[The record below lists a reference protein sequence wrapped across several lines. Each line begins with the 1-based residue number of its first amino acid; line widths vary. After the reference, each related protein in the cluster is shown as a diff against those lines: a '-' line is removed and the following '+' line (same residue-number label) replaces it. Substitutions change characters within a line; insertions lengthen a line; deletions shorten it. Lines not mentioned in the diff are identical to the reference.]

1 MVLTVPDA
9 AAYEAEVK
17 ALGRQIL
24 AAVSEQRPAPLQPDW
39 WQSQAL
45 DLADRLQT
53 PVFVLTDLINEYF
66 GRRGVRLVSWLA
78 VAFIAWAFLAAWIAI
93 HLAPA
98 GFWLEA
104 NAAQGVPDIQRAYA
118 LIFGQGMWTIAG
130 SVTAFLIG
138 QLVDVQVFHRI
149 RRATG
154 ERLIWLRATG
164 STAVSQLIDSFI
176 VLYIAFVIGPQ
187 QWGWGLF
194 LAVATVN
201 YAYKMLAAIALIPLL
216 YVMRRVIRRYLGA
229 ERAED
234 AHPPITDLVPESLRG
249 RFSGVKALLE
259 LPVPLIFTS
268 FVVANMVAQGNLW
281 AALVTL
287 SVVLLV
293 CMALSMLIREQ
304 PIDRPQRALDWR
316 PIARLALMT
325 GAFTVVILGAGA
337 GVNLIMAWVASLTG
351 SLVPVL
357 TVVFGVVGMGI
368 AVLIGVWLSVSLSLG
383 KDVRHHASF
392 TWWVTSRLAFLVGSM
407 NLASFMLYF
416 MQERFVELAG
426 ERAAGPSARVMMFVG
441 VFIMVT
447 ALPSGWLA
455 DRFGKRP
462 LVAVSAVL
470 AAGGTFFILL
480 VPTMP
485 AMYVGGSMIGA
496 AMGLFYSANWALGT
510 EIVPQDRAG
519 QFLGISNLAGA
530 GAGAIGAYIGGPI
543 ADANGYVL
551 LFVIYGLMFL
561 LSILALMGVKEQRGY
576 ASA

>member
-1 MVLTVPDA
+1 MSATLEASTLPVSRRLRFLDYITINIYWFALTVRSQVLTPLIVPVLVQRFVGEA
-9 AAYEAEVK
+9 VKGAYVGRMRLWSLMVAVLVQALMGLLSDRSTLRWGRRRPFIVIGTIAEV
-17 ALGRQIL
+17 
-24 AAVSEQRPAPLQPDW
+24 V
-39 WQSQAL
+39 
-45 DLADRLQT
+45 
-53 PVFVLTDLINEYF
+53 VFVLL
-66 GRRGVRLVSWLA
+66 G
-78 VAFIAWAFLAAWIAI
+78 
-93 HLAPA
+93 
-98 GFWLEA
+98 
-104 NAAQGVPDIQRAYA
+104 
-118 LIFGQGMWTIAG
+118 TIANMQG
-130 SVTAFLIG
+130 LAGYTALFG
-138 QLVDVQVFHRI
+138 
-149 RRATG
+149 
-154 ERLIWLRATG
+154 
-164 STAVSQLIDSFI
+164 
-176 VLYIAFVIGPQ
+176 LYI
-187 QWGWGLF
+187 LSM
-194 LAVATVN
+194 VASNT
-201 YAYKMLAAIALIPLL
+201 AHAATQGLIP
-216 YVMRRVIRRYLGA
+216 
-229 ERAED
+229 
-234 AHPPITDLVPESLRG
+234 DLVPESLRG

-455 DRFGKRP
+455 DRFGKRL